1 MDPAGP
7 TARGPTASYADAVRG
22 GNNKEVAPK
31 SKPKSGQ
38 GKKVELAPVPKD
50 VLHKPAKKLKDE
62 SPTSSTSNSR
72 GWEDAEQQ
80 AKPTFSYAAALKGKA
95 VMKLGPK
102 DDGVAWEAPAE
113 TVSQENKTPDPE
125 GLQPVVGST
134 RGRKTG
140 RQFENDDGT
149 VAVRHAYDA
158 KLCTAVTDTGRRG
171 PKPSKKSRSHV
182 KVDGDDTVHP
192 DAASRS
198 RHAALDS
205 GGASRHPNEH
215 GKDRARYAKAP
226 NFATVETPADGD
238 ASPELGDG
246 AAWPPDYTQSA
257 RRFSVSDLASLP
269 SHTVPTSHPTFA
281 PSSHRTQ
288 TAIPETSADTYA
300 RAAAT
305 SAIYNARMDRMEEV
319 IAAHDRGDIMLWDSQ
334 YEWDVLVTCGSR
346 SWRVHHD
353 ILSRESHWFKARL
366 PPKDPVSRHQ
376 QTPGGCQAPLF
387 SPPRH

>member
-22 GNNKEVAPK
+22 GNNKEFAPK
-31 SKPKSGQ
+31 SKPKSE
-38 GKKVELAPVPKD
+38 KVELAPVPKD
-50 VLHKPAKKLKDE
+50 VLLKSAKKSKDE
-62 SPTSSTSNSR
+62 SPTSSNPR

-95 VMKLGPK
+95 AMKLGPK

-134 RGRKTG
+134 R
-140 RQFENDDGT
+140 QFENDDGT
-149 VAVRHAYDA
+149 VTVRHAYDA
-158 KLCTAVTDTGRRG
+158 KLCPAVTDTGRRG
-171 PKPSKKSRSHV
+171 PKPSKKSKSHA
-182 KVDGDDTVHP
+182 KVDGNDTVHP
-192 DAASRS
+192 DAASRP

-205 GGASRHPNEH
+205 GRASRHPNEH
-215 GKDRARYAKAP
+215 VKDRARYAKAP
-226 NFATVETPADGD
+226 NFATVETPADED

-246 AAWPPDYTQSA
+246 AAWPPDYTKSA
-257 RRFSVSDLASLP
+257 RRFSVFDLASLA

-319 IAAHDRGDIMLWDSQ
+319 IAAHDRGDIM
-334 YEWDVLVTCGSR
+334 
-346 SWRVHHD
+346 
-353 ILSRESHWFKARL
+353 
-366 PPKDPVSRHQ
+366 
-376 QTPGGCQAPLF
+376 
-387 SPPRH
+387 